1 MGLTE
6 EEDIIDSL
14 LYDFSFKL
22 VEEDDVITELIARS
36 YSHTWGLDDYQNLE
50 ARFVD
55 ENKISF
61 SVELYLSGETDDE
74 APSVFDTIRAE
85 LRGEAV
91 QDDNTWEIS
100 TYEIIEA
107 DFGINYEEYDYAKA
121 VLSNVN
127 YFQTFSDEI
136 SRLKLLNNLVIE
148 DEMTLKTLQRQIYIG
163 AITCL
168 ETYLSDALVN
178 KVLSSQAFL
187 ESFIS
192 KYDFGGR
199 KLELNQLF
207 DYVKKA
213 EDIAKSEMLELM
225 YHNLPKVSQIY
236 QAAVGVEFPRFS
248 TIAKAVSTRHDLVH
262 RNGKTKEGKEVEISK
277 EIVNTVI
284 TDVES
289 FIGSIN
295 QRLERQLSPE
305 VSEDDLEF

>member
-1 MGLTE
+1 MSLTE
-6 EEDIIDSL
+6 EEGIIDSL

-61 SVELYLSGETDDE
+61 SVNLYLSGETDDE
-74 APSVFDTIRAE
+74 APSVFDTIQAE
-85 LRGEAV
+85 LRGEAI
-91 QDDNTWEIS
+91 QDDGTWEIS

-136 SRLKLLNNLVIE
+136 SRLKLLNNIVIE
-148 DEMTLKTLQRQIYIG
+148 DEMTLKTLQRQVYIG

-178 KVLSSQAFL
+178 KVLSSQEFL

-192 KYDFGGR
+192 KYDFGER
-199 KLELNQLF
+199 KIDINKLF
-207 DYVKKA
+207 DYVKDA
-213 EDIAKSEMLELM
+213 ENIAKGAMLDLM

-236 QAAVGVEFPRFS
+236 KAVVGVEFPKFS
-248 TIAKAVSTRHDLVH
+248 TIMKAVLTRHDLVH
-262 RNGKTKEGKEVEISK
+262 RNGKTKGGEEVEISK

-284 TDVES
+284 ADVEI
-289 FIGSIN
+289 FIKDIN
-295 QRLERQLSPE
+295 QKLEKQITPE
-305 VSEDDLEF
+305 LNEDEVEF

>member
-6 EEDIIDSL
+6 EEEIIDSL

-36 YSHTWGLDDYQNLE
+36 YSHTWGLDDHQNLE
-50 ARFVD
+50 ARFVNKD
-55 ENKISF
+55 KISF
-61 SVELYLSGETDDE
+61 SVDLYLSGETDEDS
-74 APSVFDTIRAE
+74 PSVFDTIRAQ
-85 LRGEAV
+85 LRGEAI
-91 QDDNTWEIS
+91 QDDGAWEIS
-100 TYEIIEA
+100 NYEIIEA
-107 DFGINYEEYDYAKA
+107 DFGINYEEDDYAEA
-121 VLSNVN
+121 VLSNVD
-127 YFQTFSDEI
+127 YFRTFLDEI

-148 DEMTLKTLQRQIYIG
+148 DKMTLKTLQRQVYIG

-178 KVLSSQAFL
+178 TVLSSQAFL
-187 ESFIS
+187 ESFVS

-213 EDIAKSEMLELM
+213 EDIAKSEMLEVM

-236 QAAVGVEFPRFS
+236 KAVVGVEFPNYS

-262 RNGKTKEGKEVEISK
+262 RNGKTKDGEEVKISK
-277 EIVNTVI
+277 EIVGTVI

-289 FIGSIN
+289 FIKKIN
-295 QRLERQLSPE
+295 QRLEKQLTPE
-305 VSEDDLEF
+305 LNEDDIEF